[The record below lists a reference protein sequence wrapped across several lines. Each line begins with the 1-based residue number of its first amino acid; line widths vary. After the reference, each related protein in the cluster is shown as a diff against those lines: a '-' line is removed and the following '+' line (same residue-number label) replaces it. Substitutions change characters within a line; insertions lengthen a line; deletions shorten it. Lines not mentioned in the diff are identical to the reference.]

1 MRVKLKELSKTTAQQ
16 NDKLDDFQQEI
27 EFLQNLVN
35 DANFRESK
43 AHEDAEN
50 LKVVIANLESELENF
65 VKPKSDKQI
74 G

>member
-1 MRVKLKELSKTTAQQ
+1 MKLKELSNTTAEQ
-16 NDKLDDFQQEI
+16 NAKLDGFQQEI
-27 EFLQNLVN
+27 EFSQKLVD

-50 LKVVIANLESELENF
+50 LKVMIANLESKLQD
-65 VKPKSDKQI
+65 VKPKPDKQI